1 MEEKPGKNPE
11 RVPGFSTQNTM
22 LFLLKNRGNTA
33 KKELTIGFGIDVDEA
48 VVSTGLT
55 PVAKSNGCLS
65 IHSRRRAN
73 SPSIFFFGEMFTGWV
88 LHSTSTASK
97 GFGTNRI
104 FGKMSS
110 QEEPMPSSSSCIF

>member
-1 MEEKPGKNPE
+1 MQIVEWLKKMDFDSGLRRKIQMEEKPGKNPE

-73 SPSIFFFGEMFTGWV
+73 SPSIFFRGNVHGMGV
-88 LHSTSTASK
+88 A
-97 GFGTNRI
+97 
-104 FGKMSS
+104 
-110 QEEPMPSSSSCIF
+110 